1 VKKGA
6 VLTNALAYYSKVKI
20 VQNKSFLNSG
30 LRWIFFYKSQPLELV
45 LLKHQCC
52 RKKGFIPPVP
62 KNQQQSAPQKIDK
75 KSRREQETR
84 DSDSKEEKVI

>member
-1 VKKGA
+1 M
-6 VLTNALAYYSKVKI
+6 NALAYYSKVKI
-20 VQNKSFLNSG
+20 VQKSFLNSG
-30 LRWIFFYKSQPLELV
+30 LRWSFFYQSQPLELV

-52 RKKGFIPPVP
+52 RKKSFIPPVP
-62 KNQQQSAPQKIDK
+62 KNQQKSREKKQSAPQKIDK